1 MLAAIEEAIH
11 IMKVDRKNKFNISI
25 GMIGVYKAIKSMS

>member
-11 IMKVDRKNKFNISI
+11 MKVDRKNKFNISI